1 MDKDIIQ
8 ILWSALLIVIVTI
21 VPLVKKF
28 KEMQRKEL
36 RSASAAQPVRQAEA
50 DTSAPVSGFR
60 KTAGKSPKTEKAESP
75 LRNQIG
81 ISRADAEQQ
90 PHSPGIAEEFDVRKA
105 VLYSEIMAPK
115 TGTYAHRHRFPYFS
129 EADTMQNRR
138 MRRILLSELN

>member
-50 DTSAPVSGFR
+50 ATSAPVSGFR
-60 KTAGKSPKTEKAESP
+60 KRPASPQKLKKRNLRYATRSAYPERTPNSNLIAPVSPKNSTCEKRSF
-75 LRNQIG
+75 I
-81 ISRADAEQQ
+81 
-90 PHSPGIAEEFDVRKA
+90 
-105 VLYSEIMAPK
+105 
-115 TGTYAHRHRFPYFS
+115 
-129 EADTMQNRR
+129 RR
-138 MRRILLSELN
+138 

>member
-36 RSASAAQPVRQAEA
+36 R
-50 DTSAPVSGFR
+50 
-60 KTAGKSPKTEKAESP
+60 SPKTEKAESP

-115 TGTYAHRHRFPYFS
+115 FK
-129 EADTMQNRR
+129 E
-138 MRRILLSELN
+138 E

>member
-60 KTAGKSPKTEKAESP
+60 KTAGKSPKLKKRNLRYATRSAYPERTPNSNLIAPVSPKNSTCEKRSF
-75 LRNQIG
+75 I
-81 ISRADAEQQ
+81 
-90 PHSPGIAEEFDVRKA
+90 
-105 VLYSEIMAPK
+105 
-115 TGTYAHRHRFPYFS
+115 
-129 EADTMQNRR
+129 RR
-138 MRRILLSELN
+138 

>member
-50 DTSAPVSGFR
+50 DTSAP
-60 KTAGKSPKTEKAESP
+60 AGKSPKTEKAESP

-115 TGTYAHRHRFPYFS
+115 FK
-129 EADTMQNRR
+129 E
-138 MRRILLSELN
+138 E

>member
-21 VPLVKKF
+21 VPLVK
-28 KEMQRKEL
+28 
-36 RSASAAQPVRQAEA
+36 AAQPVRQAEA

-115 TGTYAHRHRFPYFS
+115 FK
-129 EADTMQNRR
+129 E
-138 MRRILLSELN
+138 E

>member
-28 KEMQRKEL
+28 KEMQRKSCAPH
-36 RSASAAQPVRQAEA
+36 RRHSPSVRRRRTHPPRCPDSENGRQ
-50 DTSAPVSGFR
+50 V
-60 KTAGKSPKTEKAESP
+60 PKTEKAESP

-115 TGTYAHRHRFPYFS
+115 FK
-129 EADTMQNRR
+129 E
-138 MRRILLSELN
+138 E

>member
-1 MDKDIIQ
+1 M
-8 ILWSALLIVIVTI
+8 IVIVTI

-50 DTSAPVSGFR
+50 DTS
-60 KTAGKSPKTEKAESP
+60 GKSPKTEKAESP

-115 TGTYAHRHRFPYFS
+115 FK
-129 EADTMQNRR
+129 E
-138 MRRILLSELN
+138 E

>member
-50 DTSAPVSGFR
+50 THPPRCPDSEKRPASPQKLKKRNLRYATRSAYPERTPNSNLIAPVS
-60 KTAGKSPKTEKAESP
+60 PKNSTCEKRSF
-75 LRNQIG
+75 I
-81 ISRADAEQQ
+81 
-90 PHSPGIAEEFDVRKA
+90 
-105 VLYSEIMAPK
+105 
-115 TGTYAHRHRFPYFS
+115 
-129 EADTMQNRR
+129 RR
-138 MRRILLSELN
+138 

>member
-50 DTSAPVSGFR
+50 DTSALSGFR

-115 TGTYAHRHRFPYFS
+115 FK
-129 EADTMQNRR
+129 E
-138 MRRILLSELN
+138 E

>member
-36 RSASAAQPVRQAEA
+36 RSASATRSVRQADA
-50 DTSAPVSGFR
+50 DTSDPVSGFR

-75 LRNQIG
+75 LRNLG

-115 TGTYAHRHRFPYFS
+115 FK
-129 EADTMQNRR
+129 E
-138 MRRILLSELN
+138 E

>member
-1 MDKDIIQ
+1 M
-8 ILWSALLIVIVTI
+8 IVIVTI

-36 RSASAAQPVRQAEA
+36 RSASAAQPVRQAEV
-50 DTSAPVSGFR
+50 DTSPPAVPSAPVSGFR

-115 TGTYAHRHRFPYFS
+115 FK
-129 EADTMQNRR
+129 E
-138 MRRILLSELN
+138 E

>member
-1 MDKDIIQ
+1 M
-8 ILWSALLIVIVTI
+8 IVIVTI

-36 RSASAAQPVRQAEA
+36 RSASATRSVRQADA
-50 DTSAPVSGFR
+50 DTSDPVSGFR

-105 VLYSEIMAPK
+105 VLYSEIMALPNSRRSSQRQ
-115 TGTYAHRHRFPYFS
+115 AHTLIGIDS
-129 EADTMQNRR
+129 
-138 MRRILLSELN
+138 RIFRKPTRCEIEG

>member
-36 RSASAAQPVRQAEA
+36 RSASAAQPVRQA
-50 DTSAPVSGFR
+50 APVSGFR

-115 TGTYAHRHRFPYFS
+115 FK
-129 EADTMQNRR
+129 E
-138 MRRILLSELN
+138 E

>member
-60 KTAGKSPKTEKAESP
+60 KTAGQSQKTEKAASS
-75 LRNQIG
+75 LRHQIG
-81 ISRADAEQQ
+81 LTQADRPTQ
-90 PHSPGIAEEFDVRKA
+90 PPSPGPSVAF
-105 VLYSEIMAPK
+105 
-115 TGTYAHRHRFPYFS
+115 
-129 EADTMQNRR
+129 
-138 MRRILLSELN
+138 

>member
-36 RSASAAQPVRQAEA
+36 RSASAAQPVRQ
-50 DTSAPVSGFR
+50 APVSGFR

-115 TGTYAHRHRFPYFS
+115 FK
-129 EADTMQNRR
+129 E
-138 MRRILLSELN
+138 E

>member
-90 PHSPGIAEEFDVRKA
+90 SHSPGIAEEFDVRKA

-115 TGTYAHRHRFPYFS
+115 FK
-129 EADTMQNRR
+129 E
-138 MRRILLSELN
+138 E

>member
-50 DTSAPVSGFR
+50 VSGFR

-115 TGTYAHRHRFPYFS
+115 FK
-129 EADTMQNRR
+129 E
-138 MRRILLSELN
+138 E

>member
-60 KTAGKSPKTEKAESP
+60 KTAGKSPKTETP

-115 TGTYAHRHRFPYFS
+115 FK
-129 EADTMQNRR
+129 E
-138 MRRILLSELN
+138 E

>member
-21 VPLVKKF
+21 VPLVKK
-28 KEMQRKEL
+28 MQRKEL
-36 RSASAAQPVRQAEA
+36 RSASATRSVRQADA
-50 DTSAPVSGFR
+50 DTSDPVSGFR

-115 TGTYAHRHRFPYFS
+115 FK
-129 EADTMQNRR
+129 E
-138 MRRILLSELN
+138 E

>member
-1 MDKDIIQ
+1 M
-8 ILWSALLIVIVTI
+8 IVIVTI

-36 RSASAAQPVRQAEA
+36 RSASAAQPVRH
-50 DTSAPVSGFR
+50 TSAPVSGFR

-115 TGTYAHRHRFPYFS
+115 FK
-129 EADTMQNRR
+129 E
-138 MRRILLSELN
+138 E

>member
-60 KTAGKSPKTEKAESP
+60 KRPASPQKLKS
-75 LRNQIG
+75 G
-81 ISRADAEQQ
+81 ISVTQ
-90 PHSPGIAEEFDVRKA
+90 PD
-105 VLYSEIMAPK
+105 
-115 TGTYAHRHRFPYFS
+115 RHIPS
-129 EADTMQNRR
+129 GRR
-138 MRRILLSELN
+138 TATS